1 MSNSRNSQRYL
12 KKPSELKR
20 DQHQKLDSRFQDLQ
34 KHEDSDYGI
43 ANYER
48 VTLKSSKDLQ
58 MDFLIQKETLISNF
72 NKEDTICGK

>member
-1 MSNSRNSQRYL
+1 MAL
-12 KKPSELKR
+12 SEESIRTLKR
-20 DQHQKLDSRFQDLQ
+20 STSEARLQDSQI
-34 KHEDSDYGI
+34 HEDSDHGI

-48 VTLKSSKDLQ
+48 VTLKSSKGLQ